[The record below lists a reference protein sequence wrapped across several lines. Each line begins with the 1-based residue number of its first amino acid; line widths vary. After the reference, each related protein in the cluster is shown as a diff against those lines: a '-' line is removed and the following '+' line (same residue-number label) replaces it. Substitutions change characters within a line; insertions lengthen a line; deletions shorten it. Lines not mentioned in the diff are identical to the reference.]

1 MMRYSRKLWFRL
13 SILVQISFDKFQFA
27 IKQVRNQAQKPDCGL
42 AVFNWKKDAF
52 NGILNAIVVG
62 GEDFGSV

>member
-1 MMRYSRKLWFRL
+1 M
-13 SILVQISFDKFQFA
+13 VQISFDKFQFA